1 MFSEKRFLI
10 IGAHPDDPDLMF
22 GGCAVKLTKNG
33 HKVKFVSCCN
43 GDAGH
48 YSANPEELAKRRAKE
63 AQKSAKCAGI
73 HEYEIIDN
81 HDCEIVPSI
90 ENRKRITTI
99 IREFKP
105 DVVISHRVYDY
116 HADHRATAQL
126 VQDSS
131 YLVTVPMF
139 CPEIKIPE
147 KNPIYLFSFDNFK
160 KPCPFSPNI
169 AVAIDDVVQ
178 EKLQMLNCHES
189 QFYEWLPY
197 NQGRLGE
204 VPASTEERKK
214 WLMDGWLKRN
224 EIQADL
230 ASEQLHDKYAKKQ
243 RTIKFAET
251 FELSEYGRQATPRE
265 MDEIFPI

>member
-22 GGCAVKLTKNG
+22 GGCAVKLVKNG

-48 YSANPEELAKRRAKE
+48 YSENPEKLAKRRWNE

-73 HEYEIIDN
+73 EEYEILDN
-81 HDCEIVPSI
+81 HDCEIIPSI
-90 ENRKRITTI
+90 ENRKKITTI

-139 CPEIKIPE
+139 CPKIQIPE
-147 KNPIYLFSFDNFK
+147 KDPIYLFSYDSFK
-160 KPCPFSPNI
+160 KPYPFSPDI
-169 AVAIDDVVQ
+169 TVAIDDVIP

-197 NQGRLGE
+197 NQNRLQE
-204 VPASTEERKK
+204 VPETYEDREK
-214 WLMDGWLKRN
+214 WLTEGWLKSN
-224 EIQADL
+224 MIQAEL
-230 ASEQLHDKYAKKQ
+230 TKPQLLSKYGKKQ
-243 RTIKFAET
+243 ASIKFAET
-251 FELSEYGRQATPRE
+251 FELSEYNRQAIE
-265 MDEIFPI
+265 ELYEIFSI